1 MLTIDFDRLELRPG
15 MTVLDAG
22 CGEGRHAL
30 ELRRRGC
37 RAVAVDWYWA
47 DLMRA
52 KYLLASLAIESA
64 ALSPSSMAQPASL
77 APASLALRADARRLP
92 FPDASFD
99 RVICSEVLEHV
110 ADPAAVARELARV
123 LKPAGLLA
131 VSVPTPWTEWAFR
144 FASDD
149 YFNTPGGHVRIF
161 TPRRLMRL
169 VSRAGLRVTDL
180 HFEHSFHSAY
190 WWVRGVFGLHNE
202 RHPAIRQF
210 RRVLTYTLFSPA
222 LRRAERW
229 LNWIV
234 PKSMVFYFEKRPA
247 PSRAA

>member
-1 MLTIDFDRLELRPG
+1 MLTIDFDRLGLRPG
-15 MTVLDAG
+15 MVVLDAG

-52 KYLLASLAIESA
+52 KYLLATLAVQSRA
-64 ALSPSSMAQPASL
+64 AQGTAPV
-77 APASLALRADARRLP
+77 PASLALRGDAQRLP
-92 FPDASFD
+92 FPGGSFD

-123 LKPAGLLA
+123 LKPGGLLA
-131 VSVPTPWTEWAFR
+131 VSVPTPFSEWAFR

-161 TPRRLMRL
+161 TPGSLLRLI
-169 VSRAGLRVTDL
+169 SRTGLRLTDL
-180 HFEHSFHSAY
+180 HFEHSFHTIY
-190 WWVRGVFGLHNE
+190 WWVRGVFGLHDE
-202 RHPAIRQF
+202 SHPAIRHF
-210 RRVLTYTLFSPA
+210 RRALTYTLFSRT

-247 PSRAA
+247 ASQAA